1 MAHTINIESTQEAL
15 NQHLVTFAP
24 DVKQVFRVGL
34 EFETLPQIGMVSA
47 DEVYT
52 AENASVSD
60 LIQPYQPQFTPN
72 NTEDWDGV
80 SNTLRPIKMDLSFT
94 EAQLLK
100 FFDKWRNTWFE
111 AGKDPL
117 EWSYPRFLID
127 NVIAPKYREELNL
140 LAWDGEYA
148 APTPGTAGDVLEA
161 CDGYRINIENAITA
175 GTLVP
180 VPSGSFTSSDIREKL
195 EAWLTAMPD
204 AVRGMGGV
212 VLMSDTNARKYY
224 YDFRSEFNAA
234 TWSSLQQNGGL
245 MVDGYPVKIIGVKA
259 MEGSNRWVFL
269 PDGQQNMI
277 VGTRRG
283 YPTYP
288 QFILD
293 KDLYTLN
300 MKAVIYRFFG
310 FEYYSNL
317 FVNDQA

>member
-1 MAHTINIESTQEAL
+1 MAHAINIESTQEAL

-24 DVKQVFRVGL
+24 DVKQAFRVGL

-94 EAQLLK
+94 EEQLLK

-111 AGKDPL
+111 AGKDPM
-117 EWSYPRFLID
+117 EWSYPRFIID
-127 NVIAPKYREELNL
+127 NMIAPKYREELNL
-140 LAWDGEYA
+140 LAWKGEYA
-148 APTPGTAGDVLEA
+148 APTPGTPGDVLDA
-161 CDGYRINIENAITA
+161 CDGYKLVIENAITA
-175 GTLVP
+175 GSLVP
-180 VPSGSFTSSDIREKL
+180 VPSGAYTSSDIRAKL
-195 EAWLTAMPD
+195 EAWLTAMPN

-224 YDFRSEFNAA
+224 YDFRGEFNTA
-234 TWSSLQQNGGL
+234 TWSTLQQNGGL
-245 MVDGYPVKIIGVKA
+245 MVDGFPVRIIGVKA
-259 MEGSNRWVFL
+259 MEGSNRWIFL

-283 YPTYP
+283 YPVYP

-310 FEYYSNL
+310 FEYYANL